1 MITYPSRSSARIILA
16 EDDRPTA
23 KLIQVGLQR
32 TGFPHHLN
40 IVHDGD
46 QAIAALEQTVADLL
60 LLDLHMPGK
69 NGFEVLEYVKQREHL
84 RRIPGVMFSSSGL
97 AEDVNRAYDL
107 HANAYVLKRAG
118 LPELCR
124 TLDSILR
131 FWLQTA
137 MTPFEIG
144 SDIRNRPSHSH
155 SWKPCRIED

>member
-1 MITYPSRSSARIILA
+1 MITYPSRSSARILLA

-23 KLIQVGLQR
+23 KLIQVGLER
-32 TGFPHHLN
+32 TGLPHHLN

-46 QAIAALEQTVADLL
+46 QAIAALEQKAVDLL

-84 RRIPGVMFSSSGL
+84 RRTPVVMFSSSEL
-97 AEDVNRAYDL
+97 TDDVNRAYDL
-107 HANAYVLKRAG
+107 HANAYVLKPAG

-137 MTPFEIG
+137 ITPFEIG
-144 SDIRNRPSHSH
+144 SDLHSRPSHC
-155 SWKPCRIED
+155 WKTCRTEE